1 MILSNQISLLSAI
14 LTLTPTPEVHAHGYL
29 KSPRS
34 RNYFAH
40 TDGVWWGGTA
50 SDPRPENCPHCLN
63 IGGTE
68 GRCGVIESR
77 NYDYPKNS
85 LGGDLAPVIQACYQP
100 GAVVEFEA
108 SLTAYHMGHMQ
119 FYACP
124 ISAGQVPT
132 QACFDSNPLTFI
144 SDELYGATPDPLYP
158 ERAYI
163 PNNDYDGFVKDGELY
178 KFLFKYQLPANLSG
192 DLVLIQWH
200 YVTGNSCKDVGYDT
214 YNWPNGFYPGNIPV
228 CDQPLPHD
236 GRGVPEQF
244 WNCAEVKISNN
255 CDGSNPSSSTST
267 SSTTTSVATGATT
280 SSTSMGT
287 TSTVPKSCASETE
300 QCGPRNPCPDSL
312 CCSEWGYCGETES
325 YCSKAACCQSNCWDD
340 STSSTTTSAT
350 STSTSMETT
359 SIVPEGCASETEQC
373 GPRNPCPDSLCCSEW
388 GYCGETESYC
398 SKAAC
403 CQNNCWDDSTSSSS
417 TSTTSTSGST
427 SPSYTADHDSRLIAY
442 LGNWQNCPTDEQ
454 VDAYSHIV
462 IAFAV
467 SYMWTPSKSDCDG
480 QCNIASTV
488 PICNN
493 ANNQQL
499 VNKWRNL
506 GKKVIVSFGGA
517 AMGGSWSGDNNHC
530 WDYCFGREEQL
541 STALVTIVENQNFD
555 GVDIDYEYC
564 YDVNGLQSGRCTQR
578 TSLYSDTKAQTF
590 LDTLTS
596 KLRTKLD
603 ALQVSNGYNRGRYE
617 LCLDIPVLTSIV
629 NVI

>member
-178 KFLFKYQLPANLSG
+178 KFLFKYQLPANLS
-192 DLVLIQWH
+192 
-200 YVTGNSCKDVGYDT
+200 VTGNSCKDVGYDT

-244 WNCAEVKISNN
+244 WNCVSGVIVEKQNHIVPKPHVARAIVGMILPRLQPPRLPRLQLQWKRHLSFPRAVLQRRNNAGPEIHVQMDSVVPSGATVEQQNHIVPKPHVARAIVGMILPRLQPPRLPRLPLQWKRHLSFPRAVLQRRNNVAPEIHVQILSAAVSGVIAEKQNHIVPKPHVARTIVGMILPRLHPPQLLQLADQPRLLIQLIMTVVSLHIL
-255 CDGSNPSSSTST
+255 
-267 SSTTTSVATGATT
+267 ATGK
-280 SSTSMGT
+280 
-287 TSTVPKSCASETE
+287 TVP
-300 QCGPRNPCPDSL
+300 PM
-312 CCSEWGYCGETES
+312 
-325 YCSKAACCQSNCWDD
+325 SKL
-340 STSSTTTSAT
+340 
-350 STSTSMETT
+350 M
-359 SIVPEGCASETEQC
+359 
-373 GPRNPCPDSLCCSEW
+373 
-388 GYCGETESYC
+388 
-398 SKAAC
+398 
-403 CQNNCWDDSTSSSS
+403 
-417 TSTTSTSGST
+417 
-427 SPSYTADHDSRLIAY
+427 LIPI
-442 LGNWQNCPTDEQ
+442 L
-454 VDAYSHIV
+454 VM